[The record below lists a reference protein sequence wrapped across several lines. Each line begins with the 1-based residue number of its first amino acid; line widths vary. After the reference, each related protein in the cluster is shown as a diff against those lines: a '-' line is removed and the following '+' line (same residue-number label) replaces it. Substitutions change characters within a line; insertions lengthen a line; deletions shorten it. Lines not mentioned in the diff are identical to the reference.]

1 MAIFLGLS
9 QFSAKI
15 SAGNFP
21 PLFPRISP
29 PFIFILALTFPNSFN
44 SLIRA
49 FSYEVQMSSNLFFQ
63 FYGYGMKLY
72 MSQLILV
79 VQSHCHQGLWSRNQ
93 IFIYEGC
100 GVNQVRLFLALR
112 MQVSLWLCYFDSH
125 ISLMDML
132 K

>member
-1 MAIFLGLS
+1 MVGYNRTREKGSGRSFSIFSKNKRGKLPS
-9 QFSAKI
+9 P
-15 SAGNFP
+15 FP
-21 PLFPRISP
+21 PNLSPFYFHFGSHLPQFVQLFDSRFQLRGSNEQQ
-29 PFIFILALTFPNSFN
+29 PFLPILWLWHE
-44 SLIRA
+44 I
-49 FSYEVQMSSNLFFQ
+49 
-63 FYGYGMKLY
+63 
-72 MSQLILV
+72 
-79 VQSHCHQGLWSRNQ
+79 SHCHQGLWSRNQ